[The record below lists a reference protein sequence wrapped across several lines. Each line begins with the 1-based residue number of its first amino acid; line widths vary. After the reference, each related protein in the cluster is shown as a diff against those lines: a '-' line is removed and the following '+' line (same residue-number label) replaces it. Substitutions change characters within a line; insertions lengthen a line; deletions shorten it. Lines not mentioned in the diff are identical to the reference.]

1 MVDYQSWRPLS
12 PFSCLFDQSVEYLRV
27 NSLIKHSAKVKKNS
41 NLGRWS
47 FLYLMNPIVF
57 PYESYFVHMKD
68 WSLVLNTAWVVL
80 VLGPTLSCK
89 SVLVVLHFKHPIT
102 NTYFCVGVWYW
113 STTKTL
119 LHKSLRPPKSKLCD
133 RPWFSQSSVMLCG
146 CHYHAKACCRWY
158 IS

>member
-1 MVDYQSWRPLS
+1 MK
-12 PFSCLFDQSVEYLRV
+12 LFVSHE
-27 NSLIKHSAKVKKNS
+27 
-41 NLGRWS
+41 
-47 FLYLMNPIVF
+47 PIVF
-57 PYESYFVHMKD
+57 PFESYFVHMKD

-80 VLGPTLSCK
+80 VLGPTLLCK

-119 LHKSLRPPKSKLCD
+119 LHKSLRPPKSKLSD

-158 IS
+158 ISYMLSDRAKNWYSLIHLVALILKDLGCFYLWWRLKQEAYQ